1 MSDAVAT
8 LTGVHRRFEEGRVVA
23 LDGVSLAIARGEFVA
38 LTGPSG
44 SGKST
49 LLNML
54 GGMDLP
60 DAGEVE
66 VDGIAVRDRASM
78 ERVRAEKVGFVFQ
91 MHNLI
96 PVLSAAENIGIPLV
110 PRRVG
115 RRDRRERALRLLDL
129 VGLRGRA
136 DSDIRVLSGGERQ
149 RIAIARALVVEPPLL
164 LADEPTGNLDS
175 HTGAAVMALLHDLRR
190 RIGSALV
197 LVTHNLEICAGCDR
211 HLRMQD
217 GGLGG
222 YPPRAPPLPP
232 S

>member
-1 MSDAVAT
+1 MSEPIARLRGA
-8 LTGVHRRFEEGRVVA
+8 RRTFEGGKVLA
-23 LDGVSLAIARGEFVA
+23 LDGVTLDIARGEFVA

-60 DAGEVE
+60 DEGEVW

-96 PVLSAAENIGIPLV
+96 PVLSAAENIEIPLV
-110 PRRVG
+110 PRG
-115 RRDRRERALRLLDL
+115 IARRERRERALRLLEW
-129 VGLRGRA
+129 VGLRGRERTN
-136 DSDIRVLSGGERQ
+136 IRVLSGGERQ
-149 RIAIARALVVEPPLL
+149 RIAIARAMVVEPPLL

-175 HTGAAVMALLHDLRR
+175 HTGAEVMGLLHDLRR
-190 RIGSALV
+190 RIGASLV
-197 LVTHNLEICAGCDR
+197 LVTHNLEICRGCDR
-211 HLRMQD
+211 HLHMQD
-217 GGLGG
+217 G
-222 YPPRAPPLPP
+222 RIAP
-232 S
+232 